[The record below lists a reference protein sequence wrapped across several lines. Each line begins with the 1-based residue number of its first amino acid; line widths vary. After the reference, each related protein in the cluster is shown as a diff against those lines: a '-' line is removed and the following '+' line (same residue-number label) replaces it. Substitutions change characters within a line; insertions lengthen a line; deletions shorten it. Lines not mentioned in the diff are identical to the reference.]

1 VSGGGSGDDTDADA
15 DDQVEKSDQDG
26 PFSGR
31 RRTRTRRPKR
41 QLRAPGAA
49 TDGAASAAAG
59 DSGKDSFGGK
69 RSLKSWQFRDRASS
83 FSSPFKTD
91 RASSLLS
98 SAFSDESSGGSALS
112 DGEDDVGDGANP
124 ALGKGAAADSTE
136 LWWRRHRAR

>member
-59 DSGKDSFGGK
+59 DGK